1 MKTLFQR
8 APEAQ
13 LSSAAETLN
22 LRDSNLL
29 LDELFK
35 SRAVLAERSYRQ
47 LASLFT
53 NKEHYGRNVRLGV
66 SAEQASKLLKKAV
79 ESR

>member
-1 MKTLFQR
+1 MSDLFQR
-8 APEAQ
+8 KPEAQ

-29 LDELFK
+29 LDELFR
-35 SRAVLAERSYRQ
+35 SRDVLAARAYRQ

-66 SAEQASKLLKKAV
+66 SAEQASKLLKRAV